1 MQNGQREIGWQWVN
15 VGNGPMTIRNVY
27 SKGPI
32 NVIVSDTA
40 PPQGERG
47 VPGPLGAM
55 VEMGGIP
62 LEVWSSHAVWIQACN
77 TEPAAVDVLL
87 GSPASSGSGSSSGSI
102 EISNF
107 PITQDVQPPMPA
119 SFIAGQGAVAT
130 AGTAVHVYAAGA
142 ALSNGLIVTASV
154 NNTGTL
160 TVGPSGVNNTINGTG
175 NGYRLAPG
183 QSMSFAVANAS
194 AVWVNGTVSGD
205 TFDFVGN

>member
-1 MQNGQREIGWQWVN
+1 MQNGQQEIGWQWVN

-32 NVIVSDTA
+32 NVIVSSTA

-55 VEMGGIP
+55 VDMGGAP
-62 LEVWSSHAVWIQACN
+62 LEVWSSHTVWIQACN
-77 TEPAAVDVLL
+77 TEPATVDVLL
-87 GSPASSGSGSSSGSI
+87 GSPASSSSAGPI
-102 EISNF
+102 EVSNF
-107 PITQDVQPPMPA
+107 PSTQKVQPPMPA
-119 SFIAGQGAVAT
+119 GFISGQGAVAT
-130 AGTAVHVYAAGA
+130 AGTAVQAYASGY
-142 ALSNGLIVTASV
+142 ALSNGLIVTASP

-160 TVGPSGVNNTINGTG
+160 TVGPAGVNNTVSGTG

-183 QSMSFAVANAS
+183 QSMSFAVSNAS
-194 AVWVNGTVSGD
+194 AVWVNGTASGD